1 MPNGQAAKNGSG
13 KPPMGPS
20 AAPQHSGESLGSQGA
35 LSSGSSGPP
44 PQLQHTRSIG
54 GMGGGPMYG
63 AAPMRG
69 GPVLQTML
77 SLKVEPAN
85 LRRTQS
91 AVELRT
97 LSSGM
102 GSRRSSTTDLNH
114 VRPPL

>member
-1 MPNGQAAKNGSG
+1 
-13 KPPMGPS
+13 
-20 AAPQHSGESLGSQGA
+20 
-35 LSSGSSGPP
+35 
-44 PQLQHTRSIG
+44 
-54 GMGGGPMYG
+54 MYG
-63 AAPMRG
+63 APPGRG
-69 GPVLQTML
+69 GPVLQGIP

-114 VRPPL
+114 VRMLPQLPCLHMLRCLCCSRSPS